1 MDSLTYDFTL
11 ISETFAHGAYQTQNF
26 NRPELRAPSLKGV
39 IRSWHEALGYS
50 KADALTIFGQ
60 VSDRRNGIDGNFASR
75 IMIRVTPLS
84 EVRTGKTD
92 FMPHKGANGGSKSAI
107 EPGARYR
114 LMITQRRE
122 TLPPPLWEQVKRAT
136 QAWLFLG
143 AVGQRANRGCGC
155 PWPAKD
161 APTTPAAYLDA
172 CGNLLN
178 GTRIRVALLDYQADT
193 SRMLRDVSGRF
204 PRSTECNIPGAVFG
218 SVDPRKPSP
227 LKLRAVQLN
236 DRLHLAAVW
245 LPRDPYND
253 TAGNLRAGIEAM
265 IQIPGKKDLGLLLQ
279 KALPIFA
286 S

>member
-1 MDSLTYDFTL
+1 MDSLTYDFSL

-26 NRPELRAPSLKGV
+26 NRPELRAASLKGV
-39 IRSWHEALGYS
+39 IRSWHEALGFS

-75 IMIRVTPLS
+75 IMIRVSPLS
-84 EVRTGKTD
+84 DAPTVTTE
-92 FMPHKGANGGSKSAI
+92 FMPHKGAGGGSKAAI
-107 EPGARYR
+107 QPGARYR

-122 TLPPPLWEQVKRAT
+122 ALPPPLWEQVKRAT
-136 QAWLFLG
+136 QAWLLLG

-155 PWPAKD
+155 PWPVQD
-161 APTTPAAYLDA
+161 APTTPAAYLEA
-172 CGNLLN
+172 CGNLIK
-178 GTRIRVALLDYQADT
+178 GTRVRVALLDYQTDA

-204 PRSTECNIPGAVFG
+204 PRSSECNIPGAVFG

-253 TAGNLRAGIEAM
+253 TATNLRAGIETM
-265 IQIPGKKDLGLLLQ
+265 IQIPAKRDLGLLLQ

>member
-1 MDSLTYDFTL
+1 MDSLTYDFSL
-11 ISETFAHGAYQTQNF
+11 ISETFAHGAYQTKNF
-26 NRPELRAPSLKGV
+26 NRPELRAASLKGV
-39 IRSWHEALGYS
+39 IRSWHEALGFS
-50 KADALTIFGQ
+50 KADALTIFGHI
-60 VSDRRNGIDGNFASR
+60 SDKLNVASR
-75 IMIRVTPLS
+75 IMIRVSPLS
-84 EVRTGKTD
+84 DVPTVTTE
-92 FMPHKGANGGSKSAI
+92 FMPHKGAGGGSKAAI
-107 EPGARYR
+107 QPGARYR

-122 TLPPPLWEQVKRAT
+122 ALPPPLWDQVKRAT
-136 QAWLFLG
+136 QAWLLLG

-155 PWPAKD
+155 PWPVQD
-161 APTTPAAYLDA
+161 APTTPAAYLEA
-172 CGNLLN
+172 CGNLIK
-178 GTRIRVALLDYQADT
+178 GTRVRVALLDYQTDA

-204 PRSTECNIPGAVFG
+204 PRSSECNIPGAVFG

-265 IQIPGKKDLGLLLQ
+265 IQIPAKRDLGLLLQ